1 MRDRLVEGSKG
12 TVSFRFSSDSDVGLV
27 RRNNEDALIILPEE
41 GLFGVCDGLGG
52 HIGGEVASSLAADV
66 LLETIRGKS
75 KENPSRTFF
84 QAITEANR
92 RIAEAQSRDL
102 SLQGMATTV
111 SAVWLGVG
119 DNQIAIGHLG
129 DSRIYRYRKHLLEQ
143 LTEDHSPVFEL
154 FKKGLITKEEMQ
166 RHPQKSLIDR
176 CLGIFPVVEP
186 QILLLAVE
194 MADLFLIATDGLT
207 DALTDLQISE
217 ILRRNT
223 PENMLPRLF
232 EEAYHAGAP
241 DNISAVLIEI
251 TRVEKRPA

>member
-1 MRDRLVEGSKG
+1 MRDCLVEGQKAG
-12 TVSFRFSSDSDVGLV
+12 VSFRFCSDSDVGLV
-27 RRNNEDALIILPEE
+27 RRNNEDALVLLPEE

-52 HIGGEVASSLAADV
+52 HIGGEVASSMAAEV
-66 LLETIRGKS
+66 LLDTIRGKS
-75 KENPSRTFF
+75 KEDPQVALF

-92 RIAEAQSRDL
+92 RIAEAQSEDS

-119 DNQIAIGHLG
+119 DRQIAIGHLG
-129 DSRIYRYRKHLLEQ
+129 DSRIYCYHNQVLEQ

-186 QILLLAVE
+186 QILLLA
-194 MADLFLIATDGLT
+194 ARPGDLFLIATDGLT

-217 ILRRNT
+217 IVSLNAAH
-223 PENMLPRLF
+223 EILSRLF
-232 EEAYHAGAP
+232 EAAYRAGAP
-241 DNISAVLIEI
+241 DNVSAVLVEI
-251 TRVEKRPA
+251 TGVEKKLA